1 MSMTDR
7 DADYDRIEAKLA
19 EASERVDGIHRALGD
34 MARRLRS

>member
-1 MSMTDR
+1 MADR